1 VDKVRGL
8 RMAHETE
15 VVKKIKSPE
24 ERGIIESLFEGA
36 IWRSRF
42 IVILAVIFGLVG
54 AIILFIVASY
64 DIASIAG
71 YAYHGLFAH
80 PHPDKF
86 HENIVAAIIGAVDL
100 YLIAVVMFIF
110 AFGIYE
116 LFISHI
122 DEAEGHTQIL
132 AISSLDQ
139 LKDKIAKVI
148 VMVLVVNFF
157 QRVLHTNFA
166 TPLEMLYFALSIM
179 SLAVGL
185 YFLGKVG
192 KH

>member
-1 VDKVRGL
+1 MDPNGGREYML
-8 RMAHETE
+8 
-15 VVKKIKSPE
+15 
-24 ERGIIESLFEGA
+24 ERIFEGA

-54 AIILFIVASY
+54 AVVLFVVASI
-64 DIASIAG
+64 DIWTIAS
-71 YAYHGLFAH
+71 YAFNTIITHAH
-80 PHPDKF
+80 PEKF
-86 HENIVAAIIGAVDL
+86 HEDIVAGIIGAVDL

-116 LFISHI
+116 LFISEI
-122 DEAEGHTQIL
+122 DDANDDKNGSKIL
-132 AISSLDQ
+132 AIHNLDQ

-157 QRVLHTNFA
+157 QRVLHTEFT
-166 TPLEMLYFALSIM
+166 TPLEMLYFALSIAA
-179 SLAVGL
+179 LAVGL

>member
-1 VDKVRGL
+1 MTHEPNKSTHQNKSIEEMGL
-8 RMAHETE
+8 
-15 VVKKIKSPE
+15 V
-24 ERGIIESLFEGA
+24 ERIFEGT

-42 IVILAVIFGLVG
+42 IVILAVIFGLIG
-54 AIILFIVASY
+54 AIILFIVASF
-64 DIASIAG
+64 DIASIAS
-71 YAYHGLFAH
+71 YAYNGLFAH
-80 PHPDKF
+80 PHPENF

-110 AFGIYE
+110 AFGLYE

-122 DEAEGHTQIL
+122 DEAEGHSQIL

-166 TPLEMLYFALSIM
+166 TPLEMLYFAGSIM
-179 SLAVGL
+179 ALAIGL
-185 YFLGKVG
+185 YFLNKVG

>member
-1 VDKVRGL
+1 MLEK
-8 RMAHETE
+8 
-15 VVKKIKSPE
+15 
-24 ERGIIESLFEGA
+24 LFEGT

-42 IVILAVIFGLVG
+42 IVLLAVVFSLIG
-54 AIILFIVASY
+54 AFVLFIVASL
-64 DIASIAG
+64 DIWTVAV
-71 YAYHGLFAH
+71 YAFETIINHAH
-80 PHPDKF
+80 PEKF
-86 HENIVAAIIGAVDL
+86 HEDIVAGIIGAVDL

-116 LFISHI
+116 LFISKI
-122 DEAEGHTQIL
+122 DEAEEDDSKSNTIL
-132 AISSLDQ
+132 AIHSLDQ

-157 QRVLHTNFA
+157 QRVLHTEFT
-166 TPLEMLYFALSIM
+166 TPLEMLYFALSIAA
-179 SLAVGL
+179 LAVGL